1 MMHTFRLLETA
12 RDIALHGGIRPRRP
26 NRDELLAIKHGS
38 FPYNELLVRAE
49 TLINEVENLFAQS
62 DLPEA
67 VNSSLAINTLVE
79 IRTKIYG

>member
-1 MMHTFRLLETA
+1 MAESVHAVPIVT
-12 RDIALHGGIRPRRP
+12 
-26 NRDELLAIKHGS
+26 NCWAIKHGS

>member
-1 MMHTFRLLETA
+1 MKPA

-67 VNSSLAINTLVE
+67 VNSTLAINALVE